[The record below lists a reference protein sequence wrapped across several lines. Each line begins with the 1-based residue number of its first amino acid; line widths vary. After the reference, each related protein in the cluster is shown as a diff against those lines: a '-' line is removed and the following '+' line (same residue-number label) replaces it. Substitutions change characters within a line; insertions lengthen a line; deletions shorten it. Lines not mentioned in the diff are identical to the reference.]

1 MPDEVVPCSVRP
13 AIAYLGF
20 FEMRTPKVISSRPVG
35 FVWSLRVA
43 VEKNEANV
51 PGELF
56 LIVSRHDFETT
67 SLQSLGEKALHL
79 QPLNRR
85 INQFHFASGAFGFG
99 LFIGSVHPGPAYF
112 DGPGFQVNIFPC
124 QGDEL

>member
-1 MPDEVVPCSVRP
+1 MADEGVPWSVRP
-13 AIAYLGF
+13 AIACLGF
-20 FEMRTPKVISSRPVG
+20 FEMRTPQVISSRPVG

-67 SLQSLGEKALHL
+67 GLQLLGEKTLHL
-79 QPLNRR
+79 QPLNRW
-85 INQFHFASGAFGFG
+85 INQLHFACGAFGFG
-99 LFIGSVHPGPAYF
+99 LFAGTVHPGSTHF
-112 DGPGFQVNIFPC
+112 DGPGF
-124 QGDEL
+124 